1 MRIGPVQLETNLLLA
16 PIARYCDLA
25 FRTICREFG
34 GVGLACTDLLSPQG
48 LLRGTRTS
56 LELAHT
62 NDFDTPICM
71 QLYGSDPKIMA
82 EGAKWAQD
90 HGATIIDINMG
101 CPVDKVT
108 KRDGGSKLMC
118 DIPRAMRIAE
128 AVTRIVTVP
137 LTCKMRLG
145 WTEEDKQRN
154 VAGALACQL
163 IDGGAAAITVHGRT
177 TEQKFSGQ
185 ADLVGIKRVVE
196 TVRAHVGDR
205 VPVIGNGDVTSP
217 EHAEQMISA
226 TGCDGVMIG
235 RAALSMPWIFRDC
248 WSHLN
253 AIPMKPTPTD
263 EVQIEMIRRFFD
275 MMRHYRSETAAMN
288 QIRQRI
294 SQLGRHIQGGRCR
307 PLKEAVRTASTPYD
321 VHAAFDA
328 FLAGHRQEDHPED
341 AESVSDIRYD
351 ANVMH

>member
-1 MRIGPVQLETNLLLA
+1 MRIGNVQLETNLLLA

-25 FRTICREFG
+25 FRTICREQG

-48 LLRGTRTS
+48 LLRGTQTS

-108 KRDGGSKLMC
+108 KKDGGSKLMC
-118 DIPRAMRIAE
+118 DIPRAMHIAE
-128 AVTRIVTVP
+128 AVTRVISVP

-154 VAGALACQL
+154 VAGTLACQL

-177 TEQKFSGQ
+177 TEQKFSGE
-185 ADLVGIKRVVE
+185 ADLPGIKRVVD

-205 VPVIGNGDVTSP
+205 VPVIGNGDITSP
-217 EHAEQMISA
+217 EAAQRMLRE
-226 TGCDGVMIG
+226 TTCDGIMIG
-235 RAALSMPWIFRDC
+235 RGALSKPWIFRDC
-248 WSHLN
+248 WAHLQGN
-253 AIPMKPTPTD
+253 AVPAQPSD
-263 EVQIEMIRRFFD
+263 AAQIEMIRRFFD
-275 MMRHYRSETAAMN
+275 LMLRYRSERAAMN

-294 SQLGRHIQGGRCR
+294 SLMGKHIAGGHCKA
-307 PLKEAVRTASTPYD
+307 LKEAIRTAASPDD
-321 VHAAFDA
+321 VHQALYG
-328 FLAGHRQEDHPED
+328 FLAGILTPMHQNDVSGSNAPVYPR
-341 AESVSDIRYD
+341 ASVG
-351 ANVMH
+351 